1 MEDQQ
6 SNKEIILY
14 KEESYL
20 IQGAI
25 FEVYKNMGSGF
36 LESVYQVCL
45 RKEFSSR
52 NIPFLEQPNIQ
63 ISYKGEKLPLYF
75 CPDFVCYKKI
85 IVELKSVSEL
95 TGEHRAQ
102 LHNYLRI
109 SGMRLGLLVNFN
121 HTPKVVI
128 ERIVL

>member
-1 MEDQQ
+1 MEDQKN
-6 SNKEIILY
+6 NKEIILY

-25 FEVYKNMGSGF
+25 FEVYKTIGSGF
-36 LESVYQVCL
+36 LESIYQACL
-45 RKEFSSR
+45 QKEFAAR
-52 NIPFLEQPNIQ
+52 KIPFLEQPEIQ
-63 ISYKGEKLPLYF
+63 IAYKGEMIPLTF
-75 CPDFVCYKKI
+75 RPDFICFERI
-85 IVELKSVSEL
+85 IVELKSVSDL
-95 TGEHRAQ
+95 SDEHRAQ

-109 SGMRLGLLVNFN
+109 SKLRLGLLVNFN